1 MKIRTFFY
9 LGVLTLAACH
19 GRPVS
24 QINPLHAA
32 HNAMTDHLL
41 TANMGALHG
50 SRQWGSA
57 SIGDGKHGADVA
69 ITLDNEPKNASEPA
83 YIAKSNCSNPSPQAW
98 KPLSPVKSGKSQT
111 HVPGVTV
118 ADMKKGRYAIVVQQP
133 GSSEG
138 AVSCGDFEL

>member
-1 MKIRTFFY
+1 MRTLFT

-41 TANMGALHG
+41 TVNMGALHG

-57 SIGDGKHGADVA
+57 SIGDGKHGVDVA
-69 ITLDNEPKNASEPA
+69 ITLQNEPREATERA
-83 YIAKSNCSNPSPQAW
+83 YIAKSNCAGPSSQPW
-98 KPLSPVKSGKSQT
+98 KPLSPVKRGKSQT

-118 ADMKKGRYAIVVQQP
+118 GEIKKGRYAIVVEQR
-133 GSSEG
+133 GSSG
-138 AVSCGDFEL
+138 SAVSCGDFEL